1 MTVGI
6 NQPRTKD
13 NKMKIGD
20 IVKVFC
26 KPITDEQQEGIAKL
40 VQHFSDEDDPE
51 IGERWTVRFVG
62 RSGALEVQTVDRWV
76 NERNLVRETVAA

>member
-1 MTVGI
+1 M

-26 KPITDEQQEGIAKL
+26 KPITDEQPEGIAKL
-40 VQHFSDEDDPE
+40 VQHFPEEDDAE
-51 IGERWTVRFVG
+51 IGERWSVRFVG
-62 RSGALEVQTVDRWV
+62 RSGTLEVQIVDRWV
-76 NERNLVRETVAA
+76 NERNLVREAVAA